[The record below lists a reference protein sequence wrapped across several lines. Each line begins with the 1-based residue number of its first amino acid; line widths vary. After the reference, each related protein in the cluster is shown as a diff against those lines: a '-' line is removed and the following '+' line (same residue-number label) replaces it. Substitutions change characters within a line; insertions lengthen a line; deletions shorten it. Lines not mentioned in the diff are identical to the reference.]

1 MPGKTREREF
11 ETGKDEAAAA
21 SNIAET
27 NQSQDYDATLKNIA
41 AQALQNAVTVA
52 NRIAQNGAETD
63 NMVGKQAVRH
73 AEIAIDRQWNQDEVS
88 SLTAKTGLQQDTIAG
103 IVAVAVAET
112 LTQMGR
118 K

>member
-1 MPGKTREREF
+1 MPRPAEREF

-21 SNIAET
+21 TNIAEA

-52 NRIAQNGAETD
+52 NRIAQNGSETD
-63 NMVGKQAVRH
+63 NMVAKQAVRH
-73 AEIAIDRQWNQDEVS
+73 GDIAIDRQWNQDEVS
-88 SLTAKTGLQQDTIAG
+88 SLTAKTGVQQDVIQG
-103 IVAVAVAET
+103 IVAVTVAEVLSQT
-112 LTQMGR
+112 G